1 MSQDYE
7 ALYQQTL
14 SNLPDLNQEIVDT
27 GSVSVFTQKL
37 VNTTRS
43 VEEKMSIVQQN
54 MLDKELDIEGFQR
67 GLLYLVDADSG
78 YIENPV
84 TKQRTQVRLSD
95 LNPIDATDSLGANK
109 SSVSRVL
116 QAKQV
121 ADLVGKPVD
130 QLTAED
136 YQNVKNYQ
144 YQQVLGQ
151 FQNKDYQFSPYD
163 RATQYENLEAQPLP
177 VAFKATG
184 VDAYGR
190 ALVEAIN
197 PTSGRRVSFD
207 MSNNPYL
214 NSRFDVYK
222 SIGSVPN
229 ERRLE
234 AYQRQHNNYLQRIS
248 DVYDTDGRL
257 GEDIDTIQSTAY
269 QTAARLLQYGP
280 DFLVDSEKWAK
291 IANAETGQ
299 ALANAWASVK
309 TSTRRDFANEMLA
322 ASDAW
327 DNGDY
332 TTAILGWATQMD
344 RLFSESAIQMGLM
357 TAGTLATGGIGAG
370 AGIAAR
376 IGGAFLGAS
385 LAGVDKTLQTIE
397 EFKINNDGQEMSAE
411 EIAQAFALNT
421 ATLIPESFLV
431 GINFAR
437 FLPKPVAGSLV
448 KAYQSSAI
456 TSRLGTVAMS
466 ALGEAGQEGL
476 EGAVERYLSQNQ
488 KDAKSFTS
496 YLFSNDTVKEA
507 VIGGIMGG
515 TLSGIAATA
524 TAPIAIRRENRTNAW
539 VNSTREQNKTL
550 TNTGNE
556 ANQEQSAA
564 IQSAVSKISVSNFN
578 NASEVETAIKNLD
591 ALAAAPNISRET
603 VEVIGAKKAELVKQA
618 VLQAKDDA
626 NLSSILQA
634 LGKTKEEV
642 FQEQVFFSDLN
653 APNQLLRDGKRLT
666 DESRQAVQ
674 QELTEFGNKLGLSKD
689 QITKSI
695 NQVKDETRF
704 GWKGYNTFNDQIKAI
719 TTLLQDNSLSSEE
732 RAKLESNRTGYA
744 FRLTQLYNNQLNKL
758 VQFAENAEKIA
769 SGKVRESRFTYKSK
783 EGSFNLIGEHLANY
797 TYDSGYSA
805 YGVVQN
811 LERDISDMANMIK
824 SLPKEVIAD
833 LSKSYGS
840 TFNLQTKTVQDSL
853 QRFKDA
859 ATNIR
864 EGVKQQVKEQ
874 ATTEVEGK
882 VQSKFSDKELLAK
895 VSALAKGM
903 SNAKAKTKFIGEL
916 RNVSDEQ
923 LTKLR
928 DEISNSNLTDATKQ
942 SMLEVLDNIHKIE
955 TTTQKE
961 RSDMDVR
968 TKEVL
973 KKAEDFLSEVTD
985 QVLDSLDTIED
996 VKDLMEEIRNIF
1008 NPIAGNKDNS
1018 ELTEFYRERY
1028 SKLQEKL
1035 RKLEAED
1042 NAQPVVSSTSEFAS
1056 NTLLDT
1062 TTNSSATYA
1071 PSGWGTFNI
1080 KNELKLSRNPGSK
1093 IATEGAEQSYINDVL
1108 AKMKSL
1114 FLTLELDNKG
1124 KPISSKIAFFTK
1136 TNGKA
1141 DGGMWKDSPHLRLLY
1156 NFVVNGSDIVFNPNN
1171 NVVAAIDLSIKEFFS
1186 SMNVKDTF
1194 NPRTRYDVASLYGY
1208 NEATMTDEQYEQL
1221 LATVKEYGIPKAI
1234 IAQRIGDLIL
1244 DNLGLRVNIKNGTKG
1259 YFERTSMGM
1268 GLFALSYAQELGYV
1282 TERTF
1287 ESTKWSEDYKAK
1299 TGEDKKHAVS
1309 FDTPHIKF
1317 NKGQMS
1323 GILNEFLGTKNEE
1336 GVRTGGLKDRYKL
1349 TNSLE
1354 AKPRTSITQMPR
1366 DMKIRGTMNLMDVP
1380 AFTKKVMNKLWKTP
1394 YQVNLELAE
1403 LVAKNK
1409 KAIAARLG
1417 YVDDLENQGL
1427 IFDERT
1433 SYEGINYS
1441 VETEIKHLLEAAA
1454 YQQKKSNKWY
1464 YNWFMS
1470 KNGRLFIDS
1479 THINSQASKA
1489 LQRFLILPES
1499 MYRDFDPTN
1508 ESHMQSMYFAIA
1520 QAFDSVG
1527 NDESIETL
1535 GKTLQNLSIEEIN
1548 KLQEDLINLDE
1559 KAFKKEYKKLGIDG
1573 IENFGH
1579 ALNVIQHLQKMKE
1592 ADGKPF
1598 KTWLAV
1604 ENDSTTS
1611 GYFIRFLQFPDP
1623 NIIENFG
1630 EKVGILTADSKL
1642 PQTEIHNLKKQKGFL
1657 DIYKTMAKN
1666 ASESLVSII
1675 KNPLAAYSNSKY
1687 NPNELVSTFRLMEDA
1702 LPKPNEDGSIG
1713 PDLRKL
1719 LKSPAMTFGYT
1730 AGQKSISQNLSM
1742 EIMRSF
1748 LNTYALIKK
1757 EGSLEA
1763 YLTSLGNIDI
1773 ADKSKI
1779 TAIYNTMEHIN
1790 KFYKGDLYS
1799 ALLNNSA
1806 ANIWLKIDGKNITLD
1821 RFFNEV
1827 LAPTYGQAVW
1837 SSLEESFKSYIK
1849 YNNSMNH
1856 MFIHMF
1862 QLFEAELDKKI
1873 EALKKIYP
1881 NGIPILEEQNA
1892 VKELFDIF
1900 PALRLAYSESMNE
1913 GMLLMNTDKARDD
1926 TSTVLSPINREGKT
1940 ERDTSY
1946 ANVHKFINSGK
1957 AGAVL
1962 PIHFLDGMGMAMV
1975 LNKYSGVV
1983 PVHDAIVMSA
1993 LDNQAITQEYNQVM
2007 YTLNKSY
2014 DVYGE
2019 LVNRYLDVIKHYQE
2033 MTGSSAILDE
2043 QMVDAYGNKLER
2055 NKEPFTVQQLIN
2067 EVLELDGQNQQFRER
2082 FFDPSNPLYISNMDG
2097 IQGSGVLTNNETLE
2111 DRAFKDAIATWRG
2124 YSDPNIYRT
2133 DNDIK
2138 HVLQEATD
2146 SVEGRVK
2153 VFDALQQLAKD
2164 LGNKVEN
2171 QAHLQ
2176 YLKDLIRKVNPKYLQ
2191 DLIVEYSTSQD
2202 YNVGMLLDNTI
2213 TIGFDSKVNLDSVTR
2228 LSPYSGKSA
2237 AEIYAHEIV
2246 HAGLRVGFANK
2257 DAFKL
2262 NKEIQQLLNLQ
2273 RSAMD
2278 IVTWHDFMPDN
2289 YDSKLQ
2295 SVYEA
2300 NAKQIWDYI
2309 FNNPNVKELQGL
2321 HEFTAYGLT
2330 NEKVMNKLK
2339 NNFVVESNQKV
2350 KLLDKLIALAK
2361 DILDVVFG
2369 RTNLRTLLGTVSSKH
2384 RNTLFRE
2391 LELLTNKINYAN
2403 TDAGNSLF
2411 HHPMKMV
2418 EHLFKLIGQLRVK
2431 GNEIV
2436 SPKLQYLTN
2445 IVDNLGYAQGWSAKI
2460 HGSWFDDTKLLA
2472 NLLLLTPFSK
2482 SRRQA
2487 LNIWMKDV
2495 LQLSQQGIIQT
2506 VLREVQEPD
2515 LQTSRLAMVSALTR
2529 TVDQTSKALEAT
2541 VYAELVERFGKKKA
2555 NDFRKEETA
2564 AITQSVL
2571 FTDLQSLLDD
2581 NTSIENIKKILSSPE
2596 ELNSRVEE
2604 LETKLDKTGHGL
2616 WYKNQALG
2624 LALYM
2629 TTGVGNEI
2637 QNLNA
2642 QNIAEGRMTGSIIT
2656 PTNETIENIDK
2667 LTTLYALRMI
2677 DNDTKAIVANLNSV
2691 GLQNYLVTHKQFI
2704 KDTVEGVEIDGKVV
2718 KTVNNIHTIKGY
2730 TKQLLDTTLDVK
2742 VDMKS
2747 KQTELAKEGYKLVK
2761 ELGVNEITG
2770 VAELGLYKRNFA
2782 TPNRRDGAGFIMT
2795 GANTI
2800 GTTLKESAYQTY
2812 ENIDPDANFEQV
2824 RALQQ
2829 QYYKNAEKVSQTL
2842 LHMMQNEVITP
2853 QKIKRFS
2860 KGYTPIISPNGGIA
2874 DFRITMAHTTKMEH
2888 LGMNLDGL
2896 KILSKMYAS
2905 QNTKL
2910 NASTRNKIL
2919 VDFLRNDMEINM
2931 NSVSKQDTEGHKY
2944 ILLHKGT
2951 DNQFLRDA
2959 WNTIPK
2965 ELMTEINKG
2974 DFYVREDWLQDLF
2987 GVPSTSLNELKWIK
3001 NSNKLV
3007 LKRALAVGEYVM
3019 KAIAYMAKQNI
3030 VIRVPAVLI
3039 GNILSNINYSVAM
3052 GTNPATVFKKTFDN
3066 SQSIRD
3072 YIDNKKELNRILFRQ
3087 KLGTATQYELKQ
3099 INWYNSKLESNPV
3112 HPLMQKGMYQAI
3124 VEDINP
3130 DELEAVGK
3138 VSRFIK
3144 ESKIAQKVPTPIKW
3158 ISKQLYMTEG
3168 TPFFDFMFTAT
3179 QYSDFVARATEYQL
3193 RMANAPKQFEIVVDE
3208 NGKKVKKT
3216 TDAYLKYEEAV
3227 TIDIWNAFINYDK
3240 PQSSLEQ
3247 YLNDIGLLM
3256 FTKYAKRIQ
3265 HMITKG
3271 IINNPIGVLMFTM
3284 YQSAILNTDDIYEQN
3299 IFNKSWSSLIHN
3311 PIENFVNA
3319 ATPMPLQYYFGMR
3332 NLGI

>member
-1 MSQDYE
+1 MSQLPNDYE

-14 SNLPDLNQEIVDT
+14 QNQQSTEDYIVENDL
-27 GSVSVFTQKL
+27 VSTYTKKL
-37 VNTTRS
+37 INATRS
-43 VEEKMSIVQQN
+43 ADEKLAILEKSRLQ
-54 MLDKELDIEGFQR
+54 KELDVTGYLQGSIESMS
-67 GLLYLVDADSG
+67 DADSG
-78 YIENPV
+78 FFTDING
-84 TKQRTQVRLSD
+84 QRQAFRFAD
-95 LNPIDATDSLGANK
+95 LNPIDAIDKEEARLASPYK
-109 SSVSRVL
+109 SRL
-116 QAKQV
+116 QPATV
-121 ADLVGKPVD
+121 ADLTGKPID
-130 QLTAED
+130 QLIEQDFT
-136 YQNVKNYQ
+136 NVANYQ
-144 YQQVLGQ
+144 YEQNRGSLS
-151 FQNKDYQFSPYD
+151 NKDYQFSPYD
-163 RATQYENLEAQPLP
+163 PTQTYAPPSQEQSQIP
-177 VAFKATG
+177 F
-184 VDAYGR
+184 AYKVVGKDKHDR
-190 ALVEAIN
+190 LLIEAIN
-197 PTSGRRVSFD
+197 PETGRQVSFD

-214 NSRFDVYK
+214 NSSFDLYK
-222 SIGSVPN
+222 SIGSAPN
-229 ERRLE
+229 KKRLE
-234 AYQRQHNNYLQRIS
+234 AYQRQHNNYLQKIS
-248 DVYDTDGRL
+248 DVYDTDSRL
-257 GEDIDTIQSTAY
+257 GEDIDITQSAAIRS
-269 QTAARLLQYGP
+269 AARVLQYGP
-280 DFLVDSEKWAK
+280 DFLVDSKKWAK

-299 ALANAWASVK
+299 ALADAWAGVK
-309 TSTRRDFANEMLA
+309 TSTRRDFANKMLT

-327 DNGDY
+327 DKGDY
-332 TTAILGWATQMD
+332 VNAILGWGSQFD
-344 RLFSESAIQMGLM
+344 RVVSESAVQMGLV
-357 TAGTLATGGIGAG
+357 AGGTIATGGILGGTTLAG
-370 AGIAAR
+370 TTAAKV
-376 IGGAFLGAS
+376 GSMFMGAS
-385 LAGVDKTLQTIE
+385 LGSTDATLSMIE
-397 EFKINNDGQEMSAE
+397 EYKANNNGNTPDAE
-411 EIAQAFALNT
+411 EIASMWAINTALLMPEALLAGINIGKVLPKSVASKLNT
-421 ATLIPESFLV
+421 AYQMKALPSRAKIVGASALEETIQEALQESFETYGSQKGGMFNGERKFWSDILLDE
-431 GINFAR
+431 GI
-437 FLPKPVAGSLV
+437 KAG
-448 KAYQSSAI
+448 
-456 TSRLGTVAMS
+456 
-466 ALGEAGQEGL
+466 
-476 EGAVERYLSQNQ
+476 
-488 KDAKSFTS
+488 
-496 YLFSNDTVKEA
+496 
-507 VIGGIMGG
+507 VIGGMVGG
-515 TLSGIAATA
+515 GLSLAVQGS
-524 TAPIAIRRENRTNAW
+524 TAPIAIRKENRTNTW
-539 VNSTREQNKTL
+539 VNSTREQNQNL

-556 ANQEQSAA
+556 ADQEQSTA

-578 NASEVETAIKNLD
+578 NASEVETTIKNLD

-618 VLQAKDDA
+618 VLQAKDDV
-626 NLSSILQA
+626 NLNSVLQV
-634 LGKTKEEV
+634 LGKTREEV

-653 APNQLLRDGKRLT
+653 APSQLLRDGKQLT

-719 TTLLQDNSLSSEE
+719 TTLLQDSSLSSEE

-824 SLPKEVIAD
+824 SLPREVIAD

-864 EGVKQQVKEQ
+864 EGVKQQIKEQ
-874 ATTEVEGK
+874 TTTEVEGK
-882 VQSKFSDKELLAK
+882 IQSKFSNKQLLAK
-895 VSALAKGM
+895 VTRLAKGM
-903 SNAKAKTKFIGEL
+903 TNLAAKTEFIGEL

-928 DEISNSNLTDATKQ
+928 DEISSSNLTDTTKQ
-942 SMLEVLDNIHKIE
+942 SMLKVLDDIHKIE
-955 TTTQKE
+955 TTTQEE

-1018 ELTEFYRERY
+1018 ELTDFYRERY

-1062 TTNSSATYA
+1062 TTNNSATYA

-1124 KPISSKIAFFTK
+1124 KPINSKIAFFTK

-1171 NVVAAIDLSIKEFFS
+1171 NVVAAIDLSIKEFFC

-1208 NEATMTDEQYEQL
+1208 NEVTMTDEQYEQL

-1259 YFERTSMGM
+1259 YFERTAMGM

-1323 GILNEFLGTKNEE
+1323 GILDEFLGTKNEK
-1336 GVRTGGLKDRYKL
+1336 GVRTNGLKDKYKL
-1349 TNSLE
+1349 TSSLE
-1354 AKPRTSITQMPR
+1354 AKPRTGITQMPR
-1366 DMKIRGTMNLMDVP
+1366 DMKIRGTMNLMNVP

-1559 KAFKKEYKKLGIDG
+1559 RAFKKEYKKLGIDG

-1592 ADGKPF
+1592 ANGKPF

-1630 EKVGILTADSKL
+1630 EKVGILTANSKL

-1687 NPNELVSTFRLMEDA
+1687 NPNELVNTFRLMEDA

-1713 PDLRKL
+1713 SDLRKL

-1742 EIMRSF
+1742 EIMRNF
-1748 LNTYALIKK
+1748 LSTYALIKK

-1763 YLTSLGNIDI
+1763 YLTSLGNIDTV
-1773 ADKSKI
+1773 DKAKI
-1779 TAIYNTMEHIN
+1779 TAMYNTMEHIN
-1790 KFYKGDLYS
+1790 KFHKGDLYS
-1799 ALLNNSA
+1799 ALLSSSA
-1806 ANIWLKIDGKNITLD
+1806 ANIWLKVDGKNITLD

-1837 SSLEESFKSYIK
+1837 GSLEESFKSYIK

-1900 PALRLAYSESMNE
+1900 PALRLAYSESINE
-1913 GMLLMNTDKARDD
+1913 GMLLINTDKVRDN

-1946 ANVHKFINSGK
+1946 ANVRKFINSGK

-1993 LDNQAITQEYNQVM
+1993 LDNQSITQEYNQVM

-2055 NKEPFTVQQLIN
+2055 NKKPFTVQQLIN

-2097 IQGSGVLTNNETLE
+2097 IKGSGVLTNNETLE
-2111 DRAFKDAIATWRG
+2111 DRAFKNAIATWRG

-2191 DLIVEYSTSQD
+2191 DLVVEYSTSQD
-2202 YNVGMLLDNTI
+2202 YNVGMLLDNTV
-2213 TIGFDSKVNLDSVTR
+2213 TIGFDNKVNLDSVTR
-2228 LSPYSGKSA
+2228 LSPFSGKSA
-2237 AEIYAHEIV
+2237 AEIYAHELV

-2278 IVTWHDFMPDN
+2278 IVTWHDFMPDT

-2300 NAKQIWDYI
+2300 NAKKIWDYI
-2309 FNNPNVKELQGL
+2309 FNNPNTKDLQGL

-2339 NNFVVESNQKV
+2339 SSFVVESNQKV

-2361 DILDVVFG
+2361 NILDVVFG

-2487 LNIWMKDV
+2487 LNVWMKDV
-2495 LQLSQQGIIQT
+2495 LQLSQQGTIQT
-2506 VLREVQEPD
+2506 ILREVQKPD

-2581 NTSIENIKKILSSPE
+2581 NTSIEDIKKILSNPE
-2596 ELNSRVEE
+2596 ELDSRVEE
-2604 LETKLDKTGHGL
+2604 LEAKLDKTGHGL

-2656 PTNETIENIDK
+2656 PTSETVESIDK

-2677 DNDTKAIVANLNSV
+2677 DNDTKAIVANLNSI
-2691 GLQNYLVTHKQFI
+2691 GLQNYLVTHKQFV

-2718 KTVNNIHTIKGY
+2718 KTVNNIHAVKGY

-2747 KQTELAKEGYKLVK
+2747 KQTELAKEGYRLVK

-2770 VAELGLYKRNFA
+2770 VAELGLYKRSFA

-2800 GTTLKESAYQTY
+2800 GTTLKESAYQAY
-2812 ENIDPDANFEQV
+2812 ENIDPNANFEQV

-2842 LHMMQNEVITP
+2842 LHMMQNEVITD
-2853 QKIKRFS
+2853 R
-2860 KGYTPIISPNGGIA
+2860 
-2874 DFRITMAHTTKMEH
+2874 R
-2888 LGMNLDGL
+2888 
-2896 KILSKMYAS
+2896 
-2905 QNTKL
+2905 
-2910 NASTRNKIL
+2910 
-2919 VDFLRNDMEINM
+2919 
-2931 NSVSKQDTEGHKY
+2931 
-2944 ILLHKGT
+2944 
-2951 DNQFLRDA
+2951 
-2959 WNTIPK
+2959 
-2965 ELMTEINKG
+2965 
-2974 DFYVREDWLQDLF
+2974 
-2987 GVPSTSLNELKWIK
+2987 
-3001 NSNKLV
+3001 
-3007 LKRALAVGEYVM
+3007 
-3019 KAIAYMAKQNI
+3019 
-3030 VIRVPAVLI
+3030 
-3039 GNILSNINYSVAM
+3039 
-3052 GTNPATVFKKTFDN
+3052 
-3066 SQSIRD
+3066 
-3072 YIDNKKELNRILFRQ
+3072 
-3087 KLGTATQYELKQ
+3087 
-3099 INWYNSKLESNPV
+3099 
-3112 HPLMQKGMYQAI
+3112 
-3124 VEDINP
+3124 
-3130 DELEAVGK
+3130 
-3138 VSRFIK
+3138 
-3144 ESKIAQKVPTPIKW
+3144 
-3158 ISKQLYMTEG
+3158 
-3168 TPFFDFMFTAT
+3168 
-3179 QYSDFVARATEYQL
+3179 
-3193 RMANAPKQFEIVVDE
+3193 
-3208 NGKKVKKT
+3208 
-3216 TDAYLKYEEAV
+3216 
-3227 TIDIWNAFINYDK
+3227 
-3240 PQSSLEQ
+3240 
-3247 YLNDIGLLM
+3247 
-3256 FTKYAKRIQ
+3256 
-3265 HMITKG
+3265 
-3271 IINNPIGVLMFTM
+3271 
-3284 YQSAILNTDDIYEQN
+3284 
-3299 IFNKSWSSLIHN
+3299 
-3311 PIENFVNA
+3311 
-3319 ATPMPLQYYFGMR
+3319 
-3332 NLGI
+3332 

>member
-1 MSQDYE
+1 
-7 ALYQQTL
+7 
-14 SNLPDLNQEIVDT
+14 
-27 GSVSVFTQKL
+27 
-37 VNTTRS
+37 
-43 VEEKMSIVQQN
+43 
-54 MLDKELDIEGFQR
+54 
-67 GLLYLVDADSG
+67 
-78 YIENPV
+78 
-84 TKQRTQVRLSD
+84 
-95 LNPIDATDSLGANK
+95 
-109 SSVSRVL
+109 
-116 QAKQV
+116 
-121 ADLVGKPVD
+121 
-130 QLTAED
+130 
-136 YQNVKNYQ
+136 
-144 YQQVLGQ
+144 
-151 FQNKDYQFSPYD
+151 
-163 RATQYENLEAQPLP
+163 
-177 VAFKATG
+177 
-184 VDAYGR
+184 
-190 ALVEAIN
+190 
-197 PTSGRRVSFD
+197 
-207 MSNNPYL
+207 
-214 NSRFDVYK
+214 
-222 SIGSVPN
+222 
-229 ERRLE
+229 
-234 AYQRQHNNYLQRIS
+234 
-248 DVYDTDGRL
+248 
-257 GEDIDTIQSTAY
+257 
-269 QTAARLLQYGP
+269 
-280 DFLVDSEKWAK
+280 
-291 IANAETGQ
+291 
-299 ALANAWASVK
+299 
-309 TSTRRDFANEMLA
+309 
-322 ASDAW
+322 
-327 DNGDY
+327 
-332 TTAILGWATQMD
+332 
-344 RLFSESAIQMGLM
+344 
-357 TAGTLATGGIGAG
+357 
-370 AGIAAR
+370 
-376 IGGAFLGAS
+376 
-385 LAGVDKTLQTIE
+385 
-397 EFKINNDGQEMSAE
+397 
-411 EIAQAFALNT
+411 
-421 ATLIPESFLV
+421 
-431 GINFAR
+431 
-437 FLPKPVAGSLV
+437 
-448 KAYQSSAI
+448 
-456 TSRLGTVAMS
+456 
-466 ALGEAGQEGL
+466 
-476 EGAVERYLSQNQ
+476 
-488 KDAKSFTS
+488 
-496 YLFSNDTVKEA
+496 
-507 VIGGIMGG
+507 
-515 TLSGIAATA
+515 
-524 TAPIAIRRENRTNAW
+524 
-539 VNSTREQNKTL
+539 
-550 TNTGNE
+550 
-556 ANQEQSAA
+556 
-564 IQSAVSKISVSNFN
+564 
-578 NASEVETAIKNLD
+578 
-591 ALAAAPNISRET
+591 
-603 VEVIGAKKAELVKQA
+603 
-618 VLQAKDDA
+618 
-626 NLSSILQA
+626 
-634 LGKTKEEV
+634 
-642 FQEQVFFSDLN
+642 
-653 APNQLLRDGKRLT
+653 
-666 DESRQAVQ
+666 
-674 QELTEFGNKLGLSKD
+674 
-689 QITKSI
+689 
-695 NQVKDETRF
+695 
-704 GWKGYNTFNDQIKAI
+704 
-719 TTLLQDNSLSSEE
+719 
-732 RAKLESNRTGYA
+732 
-744 FRLTQLYNNQLNKL
+744 
-758 VQFAENAEKIA
+758 
-769 SGKVRESRFTYKSK
+769 
-783 EGSFNLIGEHLANY
+783 
-797 TYDSGYSA
+797 
-805 YGVVQN
+805 
-811 LERDISDMANMIK
+811 
-824 SLPKEVIAD
+824 
-833 LSKSYGS
+833 
-840 TFNLQTKTVQDSL
+840 
-853 QRFKDA
+853 
-859 ATNIR
+859 
-864 EGVKQQVKEQ
+864 
-874 ATTEVEGK
+874 
-882 VQSKFSDKELLAK
+882 
-895 VSALAKGM
+895 
-903 SNAKAKTKFIGEL
+903 
-916 RNVSDEQ
+916 
-923 LTKLR
+923 
-928 DEISNSNLTDATKQ
+928 
-942 SMLEVLDNIHKIE
+942 
-955 TTTQKE
+955 
-961 RSDMDVR
+961 
-968 TKEVL
+968 
-973 KKAEDFLSEVTD
+973 
-985 QVLDSLDTIED
+985 
-996 VKDLMEEIRNIF
+996 
-1008 NPIAGNKDNS
+1008 
-1018 ELTEFYRERY
+1018 
-1028 SKLQEKL
+1028 
-1035 RKLEAED
+1035 
-1042 NAQPVVSSTSEFAS
+1042 
-1056 NTLLDT
+1056 
-1062 TTNSSATYA
+1062 
-1071 PSGWGTFNI
+1071 
-1080 KNELKLSRNPGSK
+1080 
-1093 IATEGAEQSYINDVL
+1093 
-1108 AKMKSL
+1108 
-1114 FLTLELDNKG
+1114 
-1124 KPISSKIAFFTK
+1124 
-1136 TNGKA
+1136 
-1141 DGGMWKDSPHLRLLY
+1141 
-1156 NFVVNGSDIVFNPNN
+1156 
-1171 NVVAAIDLSIKEFFS
+1171 
-1186 SMNVKDTF
+1186 
-1194 NPRTRYDVASLYGY
+1194 
-1208 NEATMTDEQYEQL
+1208 
-1221 LATVKEYGIPKAI
+1221 
-1234 IAQRIGDLIL
+1234 
-1244 DNLGLRVNIKNGTKG
+1244 
-1259 YFERTSMGM
+1259 
-1268 GLFALSYAQELGYV
+1268 
-1282 TERTF
+1282 
-1287 ESTKWSEDYKAK
+1287 
-1299 TGEDKKHAVS
+1299 
-1309 FDTPHIKF
+1309 
-1317 NKGQMS
+1317 
-1323 GILNEFLGTKNEE
+1323 
-1336 GVRTGGLKDRYKL
+1336 
-1349 TNSLE
+1349 
-1354 AKPRTSITQMPR
+1354 
-1366 DMKIRGTMNLMDVP
+1366 
-1380 AFTKKVMNKLWKTP
+1380 
-1394 YQVNLELAE
+1394 
-1403 LVAKNK
+1403 
-1409 KAIAARLG
+1409 
-1417 YVDDLENQGL
+1417 
-1427 IFDERT
+1427 
-1433 SYEGINYS
+1433 
-1441 VETEIKHLLEAAA
+1441 
-1454 YQQKKSNKWY
+1454 
-1464 YNWFMS
+1464 MS

-1548 KLQEDLINLDE
+1548 KLQEDLINLDDR
-1559 KAFKKEYKKLGIDG
+1559 AFKREYKKLGIDG

-1630 EKVGILTADSKL
+1630 EKVGILTANSKL

-1666 ASESLVSII
+1666 TAELLPKNKTQLETLYTANDKLKTSL
-1675 KNPLAAYSNSKY
+1675 KT
-1687 NPNELVSTFRLMEDA
+1687 LVDTFSLMNDA

-1713 PDLRKL
+1713 SDLRKL

-1748 LNTYALIKK
+1748 LSTYALIKK

-1763 YLTSLGNIDI
+1763 YLTSLGSIDV

-1779 TAIYNTMEHIN
+1779 TAMYNTMEYIN

-1806 ANIWLKIDGKNITLD
+1806 ANIWLKIDGKNLTLD

-1862 QLFEAELDKKI
+1862 QLFEAELNKKI
-1873 EALKKIYP
+1873 EALKKVHP

-1892 VKELFDIF
+1892 IKELFDIF

-1946 ANVHKFINSGK
+1946 ANVRKFINSGK

-1993 LDNQAITQEYNQVM
+1993 LDNQSITQEYNQVM

-2191 DLIVEYSTSQD
+2191 DLVVEYSTSQD
-2202 YNVGMLLDNTI
+2202 YNVGMLLDNTV

-2237 AEIYAHEIV
+2237 AEIYAHELV

-2495 LQLSQQGIIQT
+2495 LQLSQQGTIQT

-2571 FTDLQSLLDD
+2571 FTDLQSLFDD
-2581 NTSIENIKKILSSPE
+2581 NTSIEDIKKILSSPE
-2596 ELNSRVEE
+2596 ELDNRVEE
-2604 LETKLDKTGHGL
+2604 LEAKLDKTGYGL

-2656 PTNETIENIDK
+2656 PTSETVESIDK
-2667 LTTLYALRMI
+2667 LTTLYALRMV
-2677 DNDTKAIVANLNSV
+2677 DNNTKTIVANLNSV

-2718 KTVNNIHTIKGY
+2718 KTVNDIHTIKGY
-2730 TKQLLDTTLDVK
+2730 TKQLLDTTLDIK

-2747 KQTELAKEGYKLVK
+2747 KEGELAKEGYRLVK

-2812 ENIDPDANFEQV
+2812 ENIDPNANFEQI

-2874 DFRITMAHTTKMEH
+2874 DFRITMNHSTKVEH

-2896 KILSKMYAS
+2896 NILSKMYAS

-2919 VDFLRNDMEINM
+2919 VDFLKNDMEINM
-2931 NSVSKQDTEGHKY
+2931 NNVSKQDTEGHKY
-2944 ILLHKGT
+2944 VLLHKGT

-3052 GTNPATVFKKTFDN
+3052 GTNPASVFKKTFDN

-3130 DELEAVGK
+3130 DELETVGK

-3193 RMANAPKQFEIVVDE
+3193 RMANAPKQFEVVVDE

-3271 IINNPIGVLMFTM
+3271 VINNPIGVLMFTM